1 MALPP
6 TTSAGKSLRVSM
18 PCSKASWTSPGVAT
32 PGIRGM
38 PLLWLALARDSCKP
52 GLMAKTAPASSTAL
66 SCSGLVTVPAPTMAL
81 GTSLAIRRM
90 ASRPTGV
97 RRVISRVGMPPST
110 RAWDKSTA
118 VLKSSIA
125 ITGTTAPAVRISRG
139 VSLDILG
146 LRWGLYRNR
155 VVNMVSDDLIVLRGR
170 LKRV

>member
-1 MALPP
+1 
-6 TTSAGKSLRVSM
+6 
-18 PCSKASWTSPGVAT
+18 
-32 PGIRGM
+32 
-38 PLLWLALARDSCKP
+38 
-52 GLMAKTAPASSTAL
+52 
-66 SCSGLVTVPAPTMAL
+66 
-81 GTSLAIRRM
+81 
-90 ASRPTGV
+90 
-97 RRVISRVGMPPST
+97 MPPST

-155 VVNMVSDDLIVLRGR
+155 VDNMVSDGLFVLRGR

>member
-1 MALPP
+1 
-6 TTSAGKSLRVSM
+6 M

-155 VVNMVSDDLIVLRGR
+155 FVNMVSDGLIVLKGR

>member
-1 MALPP
+1 
-6 TTSAGKSLRVSM
+6 
-18 PCSKASWTSPGVAT
+18 
-32 PGIRGM
+32 
-38 PLLWLALARDSCKP
+38 
-52 GLMAKTAPASSTAL
+52 MAKTAPASSTAL

-139 VSLDILG
+139 VSLDISILQV
-146 LRWGLYRNR
+146 RWGCRFVEVKRDGGLSFQTTFSGCIRIP
-155 VVNMVSDDLIVLRGR
+155 VSNKCPITSDSIIRPTSLVLFAG
-170 LKRV
+170 